1 MINGLE
7 KEKYYNNKIKMMKK
21 ITIGLF
27 FSFVMLIEL
36 QPINAQNKYGN
47 DVEKCKTNLSIF
59 YEYAKA
65 KNYDAAYE
73 PWLWCMDNCP
83 KASKSL
89 YTYGLKIA
97 SYRLKKAAPADKD
110 KAKALEKRVFNQR
123 IAQFPDHLGKVYSDY
138 AKFVQSTGG
147 SKDQVFGLLQKAFKT
162 DPSGMGIRAIYQYFQ
177 EVTNRN
183 RDTNVQL
190 IFDTYDDVVDAVAK
204 KIARYTKTKEALYAL
219 ESKGT
224 ELSARD
230 KRKLHAAEVNSA
242 ALETVTS
249 GLDNILGGVATCDR
263 LIPLYN
269 QNFDANKSNAKW
281 LKRAASRMNA
291 KNCTN
296 SPLFTKLVDALYAAD
311 PSPAAAVLAATVAF
325 KKKNEAKA
333 MHFFKQ
339 AVNQETDNF
348 KKAGYLFTIA
358 QILKKMG
365 RKQESRS
372 YAYKALKYRPNMG
385 EAYLLIATLYASS
398 ANNCGTNELSKRAVF
413 LAAVDK
419 ARKAKAVDPSKTARA
434 NRYIRSYM
442 ASAPTKKTIFIA
454 NLTSGSPYRVKCWI
468 GETVILP

>member
-1 MINGLE
+1 MTSGLE
-7 KEKYYNNKIKMMKK
+7 KEKYYNYKNRMMKK
-21 ITIGLF
+21 ITIGLI
-27 FSFVMLIEL
+27 FSFVMLVDL
-36 QPINAQNKYGN
+36 QPIKAQNSYGN
-47 DVEKCKTNLSIF
+47 NPEKCKTNLSIF
-59 YEYAKA
+59 YEYAKS
-65 KNYDAAYE
+65 KNYDAAYQ

-83 KASKSL
+83 KGSKSL

-97 SYRLKKAAPADKD
+97 NHRLQKSSPADKD
-110 KAKALEKRVFNQR
+110 KAIALVKRVFEQR
-123 IAQFPDHLGKVYSDY
+123 IKQYPDHLGKVYSDY
-138 AKFVQSTGG
+138 AQFVQANGG
-147 SKDQVFGLLQKAFKT
+147 SKDQVFNLLQKAFKT
-162 DPSGMGIRAIYQYFQ
+162 DPSGMGIRSIYQYFQ
-177 EVTNRN
+177 EITNRN

-190 IFDTYDDVVDAVAK
+190 IFDTYDDVVDAVEK

-219 ESKGT
+219 ETKGT
-224 ELSARD
+224 ELSARN

-242 ALETVTS
+242 ALETVS
-249 GLDNILGGVATCDR
+249 GGLDNILGEVATCDR
-263 LIPLYN
+263 LIPLYS
-269 QNFDANKSNAKW
+269 QNFDANKGNAKW

-291 KNCTN
+291 KNCTD
-296 SPLFTKLVDALYAAD
+296 SPLFTKLVEALYAAS

-325 KKKNEAKA
+325 KKKDEAKA
-333 MHFFKQ
+333 MHFFKE
-339 AVNQETDNF
+339 AVDQETDNY
-348 KKAGYLFTIA
+348 KKAGYLFTVA

-398 ANNCGTNELSKRAVF
+398 ANNCGNDELSKRAVF

-419 ARKAKAVDPSKTARA
+419 ARKAKAVDPSKAARA
-434 NRYIRSYM
+434 NKYIKSYM